1 MLISLLKSKIH
12 RATVTSAE
20 IGYVGSITIDSNL
33 MDAAQIKEYEK
44 VQVVD
49 IENGNRFETY
59 VIKGK
64 ANSGIICLNGAAAR
78 KVVVG
83 DTIIIMSYCVLES
96 QNDDYQPRVVMV
108 DDNNK
113 ISGIYNYEKHG
124 RLKEKDSIL

>member
-113 ISGIYNYEKHG
+113 ISGIYNYEKHC

>member
-12 RATVTSAE
+12 RATVTSVE